1 MNHLKSL
8 RRRLTDDEGGWALV
22 TALMLMVVRV
32 VAGLSLMS
40 AIDTQ
45 TTSSA
50 TERHGETAFNL
61 AEGALNAQLFALS
74 RDWAGRGMAANA
86 AANTAA
92 NPYPA
97 WCTPASTSSRCPSS
111 PALTSAFERM

>member
-1 MNHLKSL
+1 MTYL
-8 RRRLTDDEGGWALV
+8 RSTHHRLTEDQGGSALV
-22 TALMLMVVRV
+22 TAVMLMLVML
-32 VAGLSLMS
+32 VAGLSILS

-45 TTSSA
+45 TSSS
-50 TERHGETAFNL
+50 TVERQRETAFNL
-61 AEGALNAQLFALS
+61 AEGAMNAQMFALS
-74 RDWAGRGMAANA
+74 RDWAGKGMAANA

-111 PALTSAFERM
+111 PALMSA